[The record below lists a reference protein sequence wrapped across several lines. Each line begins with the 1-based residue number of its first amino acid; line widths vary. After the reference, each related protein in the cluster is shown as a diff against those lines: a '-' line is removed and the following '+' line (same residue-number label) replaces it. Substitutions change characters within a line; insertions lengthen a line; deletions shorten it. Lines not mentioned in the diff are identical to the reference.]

1 MPTILELFKGKEKDK
16 AVKADRETFIEQET
30 SGIRISSAV
39 EVNNP
44 LIYGNEATR
53 IALRSTPLL
62 EDIKSNANGGT
73 AGGGLIGGKINQA
86 RDFVNSTIGIPE
98 AQTPSRLVDKIDG
111 TASNDNPSKSMQK
124 RLDRFAKKNP
134 NQVKNPH
141 SQIPITKDIVGSNG
155 TEVGKFLKQSG
166 GGNPTTLGKQALG
179 NGIGIVKDKLRN
191 KLFGEQQTIGDVLGE
206 KVETTYNNSNTY
218 TQVLKDNRNYDTIYD
233 TPNGIPAD
241 SFSET
246 QIDLT
251 SVSPV
256 HGVKRGGDDFGRFGK
271 PFGYG
276 FKNRNNPGS
285 RQSKYSPEVNP
296 ETGKQ
301 DNIYKTESRR
311 ALKNLRGFSDESNS
325 GDKIN
330 LNPSSYD
337 SIDDS
342 GLVKIGENEYKDLV
356 PFWIGYYG
364 STKPT
369 LFRAIINGLTETVT
383 PSWSSNNFVG
393 NPYKYYIYE
402 SIDRGVAF
410 NISLYCNNP
419 LELAANWE
427 RMSTLTKYA
436 YPSIQENLT
445 NPPFIWFKLGDMYHK
460 KAGIIDSLSY
470 TMPDNGTWETDVDG
484 FTLPKFIDIAISIKF
499 IENVGDGSK
508 SQLYNYK
515 KSKEALSAANDE
527 ALKFSEESK
536 TNSDG
541 SIGDGK
547 RPPLKINPRG
557 VKISTPPPPVK
568 PDLSGLKSLGGKVKS
583 TVPKPSDDLS
593 KSPVLAQSGINDT
606 LGGKT
611 PAESSK
617 ELESKNSITTAQANI
632 ITSYKGTA
640 DKVEIVKESQLP
652 EGAWIPWYLKT
663 VNSIYVKASSNDGY
677 EQIVQVSPN
686 GKKVLAYRTEE

>member
-53 IALRSTPLL
+53 IVLRSTPDL
-62 EDIKSNANGGT
+62 EIMKDGTGGE
-73 AGGGLIGGKINQA
+73 AGDGGLIGQGLGKLTDGKVTSIGGL
-86 RDFVNSTIGIPE
+86 RDKVNNKLGIPTNLIPTKVSKKILE
-98 AQTPSRLVDKIDG
+98 IRAKDKTSAD
-111 TASNDNPSKSMQK
+111 
-124 RLDRFAKKNP
+124 
-134 NQVKNPH
+134 
-141 SQIPITKDIVGSNG
+141 PITTEIMGVNG
-155 TEVGKFLKQSG
+155 TEFGKFLKQSG

-179 NGIGIVKDKLRN
+179 NGIGVVKDKLRN

-206 KVETTYNNSNTY
+206 KVEITYSNSNTY
-218 TQVLKDNRNYDTIYD
+218 TQVLKDNRNYDTIYN

-251 SVSPV
+251 SVSPI

-285 RQSKYSPEVNP
+285 KQSKYSPEVNP

-342 GLVKIGENEYKDLV
+342 GLVTIGENEYKDLV

-369 LFRAIINGLTETVT
+369 LFRAVINGLTETVS

-402 SIDRGVAF
+402 SIERGVAF

-436 YPSIQENLT
+436 YPSIKDNLA

-460 KAGIIDSLSY
+460 KVGIIESLSY

-515 KSKEALSAANDE
+515 KSKEALSAANEE

-547 RPPLKINPRG
+547 RPPLKINPQG
-557 VKISTPPPPVK
+557 VKISTPPPPKK
-568 PDLSGLKSLGGKVKS
+568 PDLSGLKGLASKAKS
-583 TVPKPSDDLS
+583 SIPKPSDDLS
-593 KSPVLAQSGINDT
+593 KSPVLAQSGINDS

-611 PAESSK
+611 PSESSK
-617 ELESKNSITTAQANI
+617 ELENKNNITTAQANL
-632 ITSYKGTA
+632 ITTYKGTA

-652 EGAWIPWYLKT
+652 EEAWIPWYLKT
-663 VNSIYVKASSNDGY
+663 ANSIYVKASSNDGY
-677 EQIVQVSPN
+677 EQIVQVAPN
-686 GKKVLAYRTEE
+686 GKKVLVYQTDE

>member
-30 SGIRISSAV
+30 SGVRVKSLV
-39 EVNNP
+39 ELNNP

-53 IALRSTPLL
+53 IVLRSTPDL
-62 EDIKSNANGGT
+62 ETMKDGTGGE
-73 AGGGLIGGKINQA
+73 AGDGGLIGKGLSKLTGKNGKPGNITSLGDL
-86 RDFVNSTIGIPE
+86 RDKVNNKLGIPTNLIPTKVSNKILE
-98 AQTPSRLVDKIDG
+98 IRAKDKTSAD
-111 TASNDNPSKSMQK
+111 
-124 RLDRFAKKNP
+124 
-134 NQVKNPH
+134 
-141 SQIPITKDIVGSNG
+141 PITTEIMGGNG
-155 TEVGKFLKQSG
+155 TEFGKFLKQSG

-179 NGIGIVKDKLRN
+179 NGIGVVKDKLRN
-191 KLFGEQQTIGDVLGE
+191 KLFGEHQTIGDVIGE
-206 KVETTYNNSNTY
+206 KVETTYSNSNTY
-218 TQVLKDNRNYDTIYD
+218 TQVLRDNRKFDTIYD
-233 TPNGIPAD
+233 TPNGIPAND
-241 SFSET
+241 FSET

-256 HGVKRGGDDFGRFGK
+256 HGVKRGGDVDFGRFGK
-271 PFGYG
+271 PYGYG

-285 RQSKYSPEVNP
+285 IQSRYSPEVNP

-311 ALKNLRGFSDESNS
+311 ALKNLRGFSDVSNS
-325 GDKIN
+325 TDKIN

-337 SIDDS
+337 SIDDN

-369 LFRAIINGLTETVT
+369 LFRAVINGLTETVS

-402 SIDRGVAF
+402 SIERGVAF
-410 NISLYCNNP
+410 NVSLYCNNP

-436 YPSIQENLT
+436 YPSVQDNLA

-460 KAGIIDSLSY
+460 KTGIIESLSY

-515 KSKEALSAANDE
+515 KSKEALSAANKE

-547 RPPLKINPRG
+547 RPPLKLDPRG
-557 VKISTPPPPVK
+557 VKISTPPSPRPTLV
-568 PDLSGLKSLGGKVKS
+568 GLNGSTSKSKS
-583 TVPKPSDDLS
+583 STPKPSDDLS

-611 PAESSK
+611 PSESSK
-617 ELESKNSITTAQANI
+617 ELENKNSITTAQANL
-632 ITSYKGTA
+632 ITTYKGTA

-652 EGAWIPWYLKT
+652 EEAWIPRNLKT

-677 EQIVQVSPN
+677 EQIVQVAPN
-686 GKKVLAYRTEE
+686 GKKVLVYRTEE